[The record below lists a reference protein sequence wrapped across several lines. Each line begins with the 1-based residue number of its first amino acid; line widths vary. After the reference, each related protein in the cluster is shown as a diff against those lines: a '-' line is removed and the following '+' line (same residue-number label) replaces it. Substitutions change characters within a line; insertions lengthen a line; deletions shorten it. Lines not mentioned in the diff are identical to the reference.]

1 MAQGSQKVVRR
12 LGLSYLQ
19 GLRILIQAFKAY
31 REKPTTLPR
40 VHQRQ
45 LGSSDVRQPKEG
57 RPAHGQTAAPLT
69 APVTAGGLKLQE

>member
-19 GLRILIQAFKAY
+19 GLHILVQAFKAY

-45 LGSSDVRQPKEG
+45 LGS
-57 RPAHGQTAAPLT
+57 
-69 APVTAGGLKLQE
+69 